1 MISQFGALTISPT
14 DCDDGKKGILLSFVS
29 PNNAVQMMVPTE
41 ALPMD
46 PSTILE
52 SFSYDIT
59 CGFACEDVWK
69 AADGEAIWDMFTK
82 MLGVEMKGVFNK
94 NALRHAKEVA
104 AAMGAPEPIVKGVGL
119 LANLSICNVTVD
131 FESLQ
136 EIIELHPMINM
147 LKESMQG
154 LSTFIKKVQNDMM
167 SNFESE
173 MVVKMAPL
181 LNMNGDQFKDLYNDF
196 QTTLC
201 GIAKIEATSTLGLHA
216 CWTMKNY
223 NFPFAC
229 K

>member
-1 MISQFGALTISPT
+1 
-14 DCDDGKKGILLSFVS
+14 
-29 PNNAVQMMVPTE
+29 
-41 ALPMD
+41 
-46 PSTILE
+46 
-52 SFSYDIT
+52 
-59 CGFACEDVWK
+59 
-69 AADGEAIWDMFTK
+69 
-82 MLGVEMKGVFNK
+82 
-94 NALRHAKEVA
+94 
-104 AAMGAPEPIVKGVGL
+104 MGAPEPIVKGIGL

-147 LKESMQG
+147 LKETMQG
-154 LSTFIKKVQNDMM
+154 LSTTIKNGQNSMM

-201 GIAKIEATSTLGLHA
+201 GIAKIEATSTLGLHV
-216 CWTMKNY
+216 CLTMKNVD
-223 NFPFAC
+223 FFGS

>member
-1 MISQFGALTISPT
+1 
-14 DCDDGKKGILLSFVS
+14 
-29 PNNAVQMMVPTE
+29 
-41 ALPMD
+41 
-46 PSTILE
+46 
-52 SFSYDIT
+52 
-59 CGFACEDVWK
+59 
-69 AADGEAIWDMFTK
+69 
-82 MLGVEMKGVFNK
+82 
-94 NALRHAKEVA
+94 
-104 AAMGAPEPIVKGVGL
+104 MGAPEPIVKGVGL

-147 LKESMQG
+147 IKGSMQG
-154 LSTFIKKVQNDMM
+154 LVNFIKQTNLRFSETILLYCTNPFIGQRSCTNQNG
-167 SNFESE
+167 STTITINL
-173 MVVKMAPL
+173 APL

>member
-1 MISQFGALTISPT
+1 
-14 DCDDGKKGILLSFVS
+14 
-29 PNNAVQMMVPTE
+29 
-41 ALPMD
+41 
-46 PSTILE
+46 
-52 SFSYDIT
+52 
-59 CGFACEDVWK
+59 
-69 AADGEAIWDMFTK
+69 
-82 MLGVEMKGVFNK
+82 
-94 NALRHAKEVA
+94 
-104 AAMGAPEPIVKGVGL
+104 MGAPEPIVKGVGL

-147 LKESMQG
+147 LKETMQG
-154 LSTFIKKVQNDMM
+154 LSTTIKNGQNSMM

-216 CWTMKNY
+216 CWTMKNVNY
-223 NFPFAC
+223 PFAC
-229 K
+229 KNDFFEYIFYL